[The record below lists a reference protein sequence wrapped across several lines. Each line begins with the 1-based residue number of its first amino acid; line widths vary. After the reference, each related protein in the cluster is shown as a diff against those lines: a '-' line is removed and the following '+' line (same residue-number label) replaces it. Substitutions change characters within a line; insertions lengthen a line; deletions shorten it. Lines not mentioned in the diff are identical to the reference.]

1 MFGFCVFFWPQGL
14 SRLNVSICYEM
25 SKFFVL
31 GRNRN
36 QPRLWYSI
44 RCVDLVKVNVGAY
57 IWQYTYV
64 LFLIRCCWSFCSMVV
79 SFGDIL
85 KHFTLFI
92 FDNLYKDKTQQQRNS
107 YRTGTQKIL
116 HPRQHV
122 QSTFDRLLNR
132 PNQGTIYCTNGRL

>member
-79 SFGDIL
+79 SFGDIFL
-85 KHFTLFI
+85 KHLTLFNFI
-92 FDNLYKDKTQQQRNS
+92 NLYSRNEMDVV
-107 YRTGTQKIL
+107 QVLKKIL
-116 HPRQHV
+116 HPMYGQHA
-122 QSTFDRLLNR
+122 TTLEEEPAHFAHL
-132 PNQGTIYCTNGRL
+132 TIFINI